1 MRLVT
6 DGYMAEHLADDK
18 SPGFAAEVI
27 RRIFADLGQDVSL
40 EQFPLNRAWRMVL
53 RGEREGVLI
62 TERTHER
69 EQICSFPDEPLVHD
83 TWVLFVRTADAGKLK
98 FSSFEDL
105 IGHNVAVFE
114 PTPGIFEQTNISLE
128 LWEFLRDHHNL
139 VEAGSYREGL
149 AMLVAGRVDY
159 VVDNLNFP
167 DRAFTQM
174 ERSGMIQPELAGRV
188 VGNGDLYVCF
198 SKARVSP
205 SLVVAFSRAL
215 RQFKQTEAYRA
226 MYEKY
231 FPRHPLVR

>member
-1 MRLVT
+1 VVWALTGRTSLAEPLRLVT

-114 PTPGIFEQTNISLE
+114 PTPGIFEQTYHWNYGNSCATITTWSKRGAIARA
-128 LWEFLRDHHNL
+128 WQCWWR
-139 VEAGSYREGL
+139 
-149 AMLVAGRVDY
+149 VASI
-159 VVDNLNFP
+159 
-167 DRAFTQM
+167 TW
-174 ERSGMIQPELAGRV
+174 SI
-188 VGNGDLYVCF
+188 
-198 SKARVSP
+198 
-205 SLVVAFSRAL
+205 
-215 RQFKQTEAYRA
+215 T
-226 MYEKY
+226 
-231 FPRHPLVR
+231 